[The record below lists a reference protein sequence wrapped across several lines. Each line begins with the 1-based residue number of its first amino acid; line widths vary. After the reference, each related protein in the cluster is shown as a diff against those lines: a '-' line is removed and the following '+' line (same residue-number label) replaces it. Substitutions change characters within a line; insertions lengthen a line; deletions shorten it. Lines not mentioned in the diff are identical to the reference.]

1 MGLKIIQEPIEKSAQ
16 EIKPPNT
23 TISHMQHIASSI
35 GGFSLEAKEFVP
47 TEKPPQF
54 EKSGVTIGDI
64 SLPQQQRIASLVRLV
79 SKRL

>member
-1 MGLKIIQEPIEKSAQ
+1 
-16 EIKPPNT
+16 
-23 TISHMQHIASSI
+23 MQHIASSI

-64 SLPQQQRIASLVRLV
+64 SQPQQQRIASLVRLV